1 MTIAEAIREKKGRG
15 ITIINLEEME
25 IKTTD
30 RFIVCQGTSTSHVS
44 SIADSV
50 RDIVLEK
57 TGRKPYHYDGYRNCE
72 WIVIDYG
79 EVMVHVFLPDVRTR
93 YDLEGLWS
101 DAPVVNLPDE
111 D

>member
-25 IKTTD
+25 TKTTD